1 MTHAPRPPHVKPH
14 SYFVRCC
21 QIDSI
26 RPLAADDQ
34 QRPVN
39 AVQNAGG
46 HAPIEHARRAGAAM
60 ARNRQTIKPSRCF
73 SLESLEFPNVKP
85 HSDSLH
91 PEPGI
96 VIETY
101 IKIFRDLPGHCQA
114 IATYALGNGD
124 QRHIYLPDTVRC
136 LYPSMSPSSLT
147 SLFCVGYPAICYLLA
162 VTTIRTDR
170 LLKTASEIN
179 LSRLKAVV
187 NHFRFIFILHSPL
200 DTHLPHLLEQSQT
213 CIPSIGAG
221 LRPNRKSFP
230 LKQEFDLTPFPA
242 PHLWRLLVAL

>member
-1 MTHAPRPPHVKPH
+1 MFHDLCLPW
-14 SYFVRCC
+14 FEN
-21 QIDSI
+21 I
-26 RPLAADDQ
+26 L
-34 QRPVN
+34 N
-39 AVQNAGG
+39 AVTTKRTDRLLKTASEINLSRLKAVVNHFRFIFILHSPLDTHFPHLLEQSQTCIPSIGAGLR
-46 HAPIEHARRAGAAM
+46 P
-60 ARNRQTIKPSRCF
+60 NR
-73 SLESLEFPNVKP
+73 
-85 HSDSLH
+85 
-91 PEPGI
+91 
-96 VIETY
+96 
-101 IKIFRDLPGHCQA
+101 KIFPDLPGHWQA